1 MKILLSFMT
10 AFLLMLLPLPEWATV
25 SRPDWVV
32 LVLIYWC
39 LAAPDRIGPVAGW
52 MVGLLVDITQANLL
66 GLNALGMSLI
76 GYLANRFYYRL
87 RMFPWL
93 QQAIS
98 VLFMLLLYRA
108 LVGWIRGFFSES
120 SLGYTYWLPC
130 LTGMLVWPLLCIILR
145 EWCRVP
151 KAR

>member
-1 MKILLSFMT
+1 MRIVLSFMA
-10 AFLLMLLPLPEWATV
+10 AFLLVLLPLPGWATTY
-25 SRPDWVV
+25 RPDWAV

-39 LAAPDRIGPVAGW
+39 LAMPDRIGPVAGW

-76 GYLANRFYYRL
+76 GYLANRFHYRL

-93 QQAIS
+93 QQAVS
-98 VLFMLLLYRA
+98 VLLMLLLYRA
-108 LVGWIRGFFSES
+108 LVGWIRGFFSTS
-120 SLGYTYWLPC
+120 NLDYTYWVPC
-130 LTGMLVWPLLCIILR
+130 LVGMLVWPFLHVILQ
-145 EWCRVP
+145 ELCRVP